1 MGAMTLYGKALRK
14 LRVEHEL
21 TLKALSEKL
30 DWELSPAY
38 LSAIEI
44 GKRAIPHDLSD
55 KVKEKLGLSDAE
67 YNELKEA
74 EYKSASE
81 LKLNFNEMEEYQA
94 ETALVFARLLKNFD
108 TEKCKKLQSMMQK
121 P

>member
-1 MGAMTLYGKALRK
+1 MGRGQ
-14 LRVEHEL
+14 
-21 TLKALSEKL
+21 
-30 DWELSPAY
+30 
-38 LSAIEI
+38 
-44 GKRAIPHDLSD
+44 IPHDLSD

-67 YNELKEA
+67 YKELKEA

-108 TEKCKKLQSMMQK
+108 TKKCKKLQSMMQK

>member
-1 MGAMTLYGKALRK
+1 MTVVTLYGKALRK

-30 DWELSPAY
+30 DEELSPAY

-55 KVKEKLGLSDAE
+55 KVKEKLGLTDAE
-67 YNELKEA
+67 YNDLKEA
-74 EYKSASE
+74 EYKSATE
-81 LKLNFNEMEEYQA
+81 LKLDFSDMEKYQA

-108 TEKCKKLQSMMQK
+108 TEKCKELQSMMQK

>member
-1 MGAMTLYGKALRK
+1 MAGVTLYGKALRK

-30 DWELSPAY
+30 DEELSPAY

-55 KVKEKLGLSDAE
+55 KVKEKLGLSEAE

-108 TEKCKKLQSMMQK
+108 TKKCKELQSMMQK
-121 P
+121 T

>member
-1 MGAMTLYGKALRK
+1 MTTVTLYGKALRK
-14 LRVEHEL
+14 LRVDHEL

-30 DWELSPAY
+30 DEELSPAY

-44 GKRAIPHDLSD
+44 GKRAIPRNLSD
-55 KVKEKLGLSDAE
+55 KVKKKLGLSDAE
-67 YNELKEA
+67 YKDLKEA
-74 EYKSASE
+74 EYKSVNE
-81 LKLNFNEMEEYQA
+81 VKLNFSEMKKHQA
-94 ETALVFARLLKNFD
+94 KTARVFAQLVKNFN

>member
-1 MGAMTLYGKALRK
+1 MTTVTLYGKALRK
-14 LRVEHEL
+14 LRVDHEL

-30 DWELSPAY
+30 DEELSPAY

-44 GKRAIPHDLSD
+44 GKRAIPRNLSD
-55 KVKEKLGLSDAE
+55 KVKKKLGLSDAE
-67 YNELKEA
+67 YKDLKEA
-74 EYKSASE
+74 EYKSVNE
-81 LKLNFNEMEEYQA
+81 VKLNFSEMKKHQA
-94 ETALVFARLLKNFD
+94 ETARVFTRLVKNFN